1 MFKDENLLTFDFVP
15 IYWESTMMSV
25 QVVMSV
31 LTNIVKILGCW
42 FSDMTFNDYGSKSS
56 LLEYFERNT

>member
-1 MFKDENLLTFDFVP
+1 MFKDENLLTFVFVP
-15 IYWESTMMSV
+15 IDWESIRISAL
-25 QVVMSV
+25 VVMSV

-42 FSDMTFNDYGSKSS
+42 FSDMTFNDYDSKSS